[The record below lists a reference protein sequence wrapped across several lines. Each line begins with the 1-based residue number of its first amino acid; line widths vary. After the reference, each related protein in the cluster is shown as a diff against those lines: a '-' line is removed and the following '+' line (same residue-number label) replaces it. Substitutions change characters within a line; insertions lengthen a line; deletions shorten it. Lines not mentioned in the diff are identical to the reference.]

1 METFLCS
8 KQAVQVAPALLCEH
22 PEPLIATRWTHHG
35 RIRALTV
42 EPSRIT
48 WCHAQPV
55 RSGTFPDIE
64 MSTDWT
70 HSLRVLNPK
79 LLAAKR
85 LTIAN
90 FSGSG
95 GLHFSGFAQQ
105 VFVLQVCDDH
115 ASSTFSTLLRRRRL
129 SSCDASA
136 IQCWQHGPLLHWHH
150 PSPSYCSRKD
160 LTHLAA
166 NWDWEYLVASN
177 GTLMDLDGPCSVF
190 NIRSWWSLVI
200 YVESMSPHIP
210 DRRGRGSTL
219 LSTTIRHSEWR

>member
-136 IQCWQHGPLLHWHH
+136 IRWQHGPLLHWHH
-150 PSPSYCSRKD
+150 PSPSYCRQKKIWHIWRPTETEST
-160 LTHLAA
+160 LEHPMGP
-166 NWDWEYLVASN
+166 WW
-177 GTLMDLDGPCSVF
+177 TLMDQRF
-190 NIRSWWSLVI
+190 
-200 YVESMSPHIP
+200 
-210 DRRGRGSTL
+210 
-219 LSTTIRHSEWR
+219 